1 MSQDENCR
9 WHMQRI
15 KNSKSMEDLRE
26 CQAEIDYDIWEEME
40 WTLVKKDLNRV
51 QNYLQYKIGL
61 MQEKIS

>member
-1 MSQDENCR
+1 MRQDENCR

-15 KNSKSMEDLRE
+15 KNAKSMDDLRE

-51 QNYLQYKIGL
+51 QNYLQYKMGV
-61 MQEKIS
+61 MQGNRR

>member
-9 WHMQRI
+9 WHMQQI
-15 KNSKSMEDLRE
+15 KNAKSMEDLRE

-51 QNYLQYKIGL
+51 QNYLQYKIGS
-61 MQEKIS
+61 MQEKTR